1 MSGLTRS
8 ERLATLSPA
17 AQKLAATR
25 GIHINTG
32 GKNVCSNV
40 ALSYPWCR
48 YCCVLIK
55 GVVVRGGTGS
65 VHDKAFN

>member
-32 GKNVCSNV
+32 GQK
-40 ALSYPWCR
+40 
-48 YCCVLIK
+48 I
-55 GVVVRGGTGS
+55 
-65 VHDKAFN
+65 

>member
-25 GIHINTG
+25 GVHINTG
-32 GKNVCSNV
+32 GKNVCSHE
-40 ALSYPWCR
+40 ALSYPLCT
-48 YCCVLIK
+48 YCGILIK
-55 GVVVRGGTGS
+55 GVVVGS
-65 VHDKAFN
+65 VHDTDRKDV